1 MRGHFLSAV
10 VLIGAATVLITEL
23 LSAFA
28 LVRPVWLAVFWIL
41 VACILVALTVRTI
54 RLNRSSAGLKK
65 PRPEPVPV
73 LSIAAI
79 SAIAAILTITATTA
93 AFSPPNS
100 TDAMAYHLPR
110 VIYWAE
116 QSAVRFFPTQYLN
129 QISLQPMAEYFM
141 LHLYL
146 LSGGDYLINFV
157 QWFASLASIV
167 GVSSIA
173 ALLGATVR
181 GQAVAAVFCATLPSG
196 ILASSGAKNDYVL
209 AMWLVAAVYFALR
222 FRQSGLITEAALL
235 GLALGLALFTKGTA
249 YLFAPWIL
257 GAILFPVLLFPLLRT
272 RARGLLIVAACALAV
287 NAPQYARNFALSG
300 SPMGF
305 DSAQGD
311 GFFRWRNDTI
321 GPKQTISNIAR
332 NLSEQLGARSERWN
346 HGVYDAVIAIHR
358 SLGIDPNDPAT
369 TWRWTSFAPPRNSNH
384 EADAPNRWH
393 LTILAVLFFVSL
405 CSRHRRRDRTL
416 YALSLVCGFVAFCVY
431 LKWQP
436 FLARLFLPLF
446 VLASPLAAAID
457 EIPGPTWLIQAAVML
472 FLIIGAR
479 PALFENW
486 VRPLKGPKSV
496 LRIARDDQYFSDMT
510 QWNNAASYKQAA
522 EQLAR
527 SGCGTVGV
535 DSVNLHIEY
544 PLQALLRE
552 RNPAVQFVHTGVTNQ
567 SSRYPQPVAARPCA
581 VVCLDCADDAPRRE
595 LYRNFSE
602 SSQAGRFVMFY
613 RKRLSESIK

>member
-1 MRGHFLSAV
+1 MNMRGFFLAAV
-10 VLIGAATVLITEL
+10 VLIGAATVLVTEV
-23 LSAFA
+23 LSAFT
-28 LVRPVWLAVFWIL
+28 LIRPAALAVFWIL
-41 VACILVALTVRTI
+41 VAGFTVRAI
-54 RLNRSSAGLKK
+54 RLRK
-65 PRPEPVPV
+65 PKTEPFVV
-73 LSIAAI
+73 LSVG
-79 SAIAAILTITATTA
+79 AIAAILVITATTA

-116 QSAVRFFPTQYLN
+116 QSSVRFFPTQYLT

-141 LHLYL
+141 LHSYL
-146 LSGGDYLINFV
+146 LSGGDHLINFV

-173 ALLGATVR
+173 GLLGATLR
-181 GQAVAAVFCATLPSG
+181 GEAVAAIFCATLPSG

-209 AMWLVAAVYFALR
+209 AMWLVSATYFALR
-222 FRQSGLITEAALL
+222 YRQSGLIAEGALL
-235 GLALGLALFTKGTA
+235 GLALGLALFTKATG

-257 GAILFPVLLFPLLRT
+257 AAILLPILRT
-272 RARGLLIVAACALAV
+272 RAKGLLIVAACALAV
-287 NAPQYARNFALSG
+287 NAPQYARNLALSG

-311 GFFRWRNDTI
+311 GFFRWRNDTL

-332 NLSEQLGARSERWN
+332 NLSEQLGARSESWN
-346 HGVYDAVIAIHR
+346 HGVYGAVIAIHR
-358 SLGIDPNDPAT
+358 RLGIDPNDPAT

-393 LTILAVLFFVSL
+393 LMILVVLFFVSL
-405 CSRHRRRDRTL
+405 GSRGHRRDRTL

-446 VLASPLAAAID
+446 VLASPLAAAVE
-457 EIPGPTWLIQAAVML
+457 EIPGPTWLIQAALTL
-472 FLIIGAR
+472 FLVTAAR

-486 VRPLKGPKSV
+486 VRPLKGPKSI
-496 LRIARDDQYFSDMT
+496 LRVARDDQYFSDMT

-522 EQLAR
+522 EQLAG

-552 RNPAVQFVHTGVTNQ
+552 RNPAVRFVHTGVTNQ
-567 SSRYPQPVAARPCA
+567 SARYLQPIESIPCA
-581 VVCLDCADDAPRRE
+581 VVCLDCADDTTRLE
-595 LYRNFSE
+595 LYRNFPE
-602 SSQAGRFVMFY
+602 SSKTGKFVIFY
-613 RKRLSESIK
+613 RKHP